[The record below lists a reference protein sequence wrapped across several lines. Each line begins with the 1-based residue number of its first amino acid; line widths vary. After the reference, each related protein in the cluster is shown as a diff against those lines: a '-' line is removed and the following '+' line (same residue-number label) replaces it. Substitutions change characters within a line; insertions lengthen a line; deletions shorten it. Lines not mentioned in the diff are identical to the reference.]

1 MSITVTLKQG
11 KDKRD
16 VDIPTEWSDMTVEY
30 WGGMANIIK
39 KHYDKAQLKK
49 AALEED
55 YKKQD
60 TDASAFT
67 DMGEYDFNEY
77 ELLKLNT
84 DLFAYVTQ
92 LDKKAMQNVSL
103 ESVTEVIGTIHAL
116 LQEYKPKGLRSFDF
130 EGDKYYF
137 PSEMLQK
144 NTYGDFIESTQLEMY
159 IENMKHGRFDILP
172 EQMAILCRKIDEEYD
187 DDAIP
192 AKAEKFKKL
201 TMDIIWEF
209 SFFLTMQNNILLKL
223 SQSYS
228 QMKIQA

>member
-1 MSITVTLKQG
+1 MSITVNLKQG
-11 KDKRD
+11 NKNRD
-16 VDIPTEWSDMTVEY
+16 VVIPTDWSDMTVEY

-39 KHYDKAQLKK
+39 QHYDKAQLRK
-49 AALEED
+49 AALDED
-55 YKKQD
+55 YKKED
-60 TDASAFT
+60 NDASAFT
-67 DMGEYDFNEY
+67 NMGEYDFNEY
-77 ELLKLNT
+77 QLLKLNS

-92 LDKKAMQNVSL
+92 LDKKAMQNVDI
-103 ESVTEVIGTIHAL
+103 ESVSEVIGTIHAL
-116 LQEYKPKGLRSFDF
+116 MKEYEPKGIRSFEF
-130 EGDKYYF
+130 EDETYYF

-159 IENMKHGRFDILP
+159 IENMKNGRFDILP

-192 AKAEKFKKL
+192 KKAEKFKKL

>member
-1 MSITVTLKQG
+1 MSITVNLKQG
-11 KDKRD
+11 EKNRD
-16 VDIPTEWSDMTVEY
+16 VVIPTQWSDMTVEY

-39 KHYDKAQLKK
+39 NHYDKAQLRK
-49 AALEED
+49 AALDEN
-55 YKKQD
+55 YKKED

-67 DMGEYDFNEY
+67 EMGEYDFNEFQ
-77 ELLKLNT
+77 LLKLNT

-92 LDKKAMQNVSL
+92 LDKKAMQNVSV
-103 ESVTEVIGTIHAL
+103 ESVSEVIGTIHAL
-116 LQEYKPKGLRSFDF
+116 MQEYKPKGIRSFEF
-130 EGDKYYF
+130 KGETYYF

-159 IENMKHGRFDILP
+159 IENMKNGRFDVLP

-187 DDAIP
+187 DEIIP
-192 AKAEKFKKL
+192 EKAEQFKKL
-201 TMDIIWEF
+201 TMDVIWEF